1 MEPVLNRRV
10 LLACLLLLAIA
21 ALAKERV
28 FQMPKAFHAKT
39 YPAVDAHEDEKL
51 AIAADPYDMPD
62 KAAIFTTDYRK
73 EGLLPI
79 YVIFSNDSDDVVSL
93 GDMHVQLITKR
104 RDKIE
109 PATLDDIYRRISK
122 QKARGD
128 EQGTIRLPVPIPR
141 RGTNNRNLSPDAQLE
156 AESMQFLAKAIEPHT
171 TKAGFMSF
179 DVRGIDN
186 PLAGAQLV
194 LTGIRRSDG
203 TELFYFEIPLEKYLG
218 YKPGTN

>member
-62 KAAIFTTDYRK
+62 KAAIFTINYRK

>member
-1 MEPVLNRRV
+1 MEPVLNRRA

-62 KAAIFTTDYRK
+62 KAVIFTTDYRK

-79 YVIFSNDSDDVVSL
+79 YVIFSNDGDDVVSL

-128 EQGTIRLPVPIPR
+128 EQGTVRLPVPIPR
-141 RGTNNRNLSPDAQLE
+141 RSTNNRNLSPDAQLE

-171 TKAGFMSF
+171 TKAGFMTF

-194 LTGIRRSDG
+194 LTGLRRADG
-203 TELFYFEIPLEKYLG
+203 AELFYFEIPLEKYLG
-218 YKPGTN
+218 YKPATN

>member
-10 LLACLLLLAIA
+10 VLACLLLLAIA
-21 ALAKERV
+21 AFAKERV
-28 FQMPKAFHAKT
+28 FQMPKAYHAKT

-62 KAAIFTTDYRK
+62 KAAIFVTDYSR

-79 YVIFSNDSDDVVSL
+79 YMIFSNDGDDAVGL
-93 GDMHVQLITKR
+93 GNMHVQLITKR

-128 EQGTIRLPVPIPR
+128 EQGTIKLPVPIPR
-141 RGTNNRNLSPDAQLE
+141 RSTNNRNLSPDAQLE
-156 AESMQFLAKAIEPHT
+156 AESMQFLAKAVEPHT
-171 TKAGFMSF
+171 TKAGFMTF
-179 DVRGIDN
+179 DVRGLDN
-186 PLAGAQLV
+186 PLAGAKIV
-194 LTGIRRSDG
+194 LTGIRRGDA
-203 TELFYFEIPLEKYLG
+203 ELFYFEIPLEKYLG